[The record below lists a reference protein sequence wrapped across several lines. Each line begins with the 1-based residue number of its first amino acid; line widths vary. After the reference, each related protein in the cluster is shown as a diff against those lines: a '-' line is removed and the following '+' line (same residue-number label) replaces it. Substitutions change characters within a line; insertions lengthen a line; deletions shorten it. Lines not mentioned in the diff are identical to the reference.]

1 MRCAR
6 APSSL
11 RTASWWPT
19 TRPRRCARA
28 RRPGASK
35 TCSAPSQLEPGV
47 TMKTVGII
55 LRRELA
61 SYFSTPLAVVVILFF
76 LVLANVFAFFL
87 GSLYE
92 RGQADMVSF
101 FRFL

>member
-1 MRCAR
+1 
-6 APSSL
+6 
-11 RTASWWPT
+11 
-19 TRPRRCARA
+19 
-28 RRPGASK
+28 
-35 TCSAPSQLEPGV
+35 
-47 TMKTVGII
+47 MKTVRII

-92 RGQADMVSF
+92 RGQADMVAF
-101 FRFL
+101 FRFLPWLYLLLCPAVSMRL